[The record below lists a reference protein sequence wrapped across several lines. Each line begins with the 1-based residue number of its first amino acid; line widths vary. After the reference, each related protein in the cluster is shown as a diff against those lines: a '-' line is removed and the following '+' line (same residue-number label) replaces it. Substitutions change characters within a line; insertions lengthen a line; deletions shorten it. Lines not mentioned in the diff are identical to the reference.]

1 MKRINMDWFSNFNT
15 GLVNNI
21 QNSIIMSGRN
31 GKTIINGVEYDLP
44 PNASISTIN
53 GKVYINGEEVTGKH
67 VEKTAEI
74 KIEIHGDVEKADV
87 GCDLRVTGNVGNAN
101 AGQDI
106 KIFHGDIKGNATA
119 GMDIKAQTIYG
130 NTTAGMDIIIK

>member
-1 MKRINMDWFSNFNT
+1 MNWFSNFQKNSFNM
-15 GLVNNI
+15 NNV
-21 QNSIIMSGRN
+21 QNSVIMSGRN

-87 GCDLRVTGNVGNAN
+87 GCDLRVTGNVSNAN

-106 KIFHGDIKGNATA
+106 KVFHGDIKGNATA
-119 GMDIKAQTIYG
+119 GMDIKAQAIHG
-130 NTTAGMDIIIK
+130 NATAGMGITIK